1 MSAQPVRRT
10 RNARRSLPVGD
21 AAVRLLLPVILVLA
35 VLGGVVPAW
44 GDGSAPP
51 QIVPG
56 VGIGPV
62 RIGMTGT
69 EAQEALA
76 LFEVESHQ
84 CTIDALISH
93 DRVVALGTRYG
104 GCLQLALPSSA
115 IGAMAVGTML
125 LPEVGGIGGTPAP
138 LVRAF
143 GHPRRFVL
151 DPGMAVLLWPNG
163 LVARIAASR
172 NYEIITYL
180 AVVAPQTAIPPYA
193 FLTALT
199 PSN

>member
-84 CTIDALISH
+84 CT
-93 DRVVALGTRYG
+93 
-104 GCLQLALPSSA
+104 SSA

-143 GHPRRFVL
+143 GDPRRFVL

-193 FLTALT
+193 FLTALP
-199 PSN
+199 PSI

>member
-1 MSAQPVRRT
+1 MRPLVPVVLFLT
-10 RNARRSLPVGD
+10 
-21 AAVRLLLPVILVLA
+21 ILSGIA
-35 VLGGVVPAW
+35 PAW
-44 GDGSAPP
+44 GDGYAPQ

-56 VGIGPV
+56 LGIGPI
-62 RIGMTGT
+62 RIGMTST

-76 LFEVESHQ
+76 TFDIESHQ
-84 CTIDALISH
+84 CTIDVLTNH

-104 GCLQLALPSSA
+104 GCLQLALPSGA
-115 IGAMAVGTML
+115 IGVMAVGRML
-125 LPEVGGIGGTPAP
+125 LPEVGGIGGTPAA

-143 GHPRRFVL
+143 GDPRRFIL

-163 LVARIAASR
+163 LVARTATSR

-193 FLTALT
+193 FLAALP

>member
-56 VGIGPV
+56 
-62 RIGMTGT
+62 
-69 EAQEALA
+69 
-76 LFEVESHQ
+76 
-84 CTIDALISH
+84 
-93 DRVVALGTRYG
+93 
-104 GCLQLALPSSA
+104 
-115 IGAMAVGTML
+115 
-125 LPEVGGIGGTPAP
+125 GGIGGTPAP

>member
-1 MSAQPVRRT
+1 MSARPIRRA
-10 RNARRSLPVGD
+10 RNTRRSL
-21 AAVRLLLPVILVLA
+21 RLLLPVILSLA
-35 VLGGVVPAW
+35 VLSGVVPAW
-44 GDGSAPP
+44 GDGSAPS

-56 VGIGPV
+56 IGIGPV
-62 RIGMTGT
+62 RIGMTSR
-69 EAQEALA
+69 EAREALA
-76 LFEVESHQ
+76 LFDVESHQ

-163 LVARIAASR
+163 LVARTAASR

-193 FLTALT
+193 FLAALP
-199 PSN
+199 PSI